1 MHEASAA
8 VTGLIA
14 AEADAWDRAGLL
26 PVDLLRGLGAEGRLC
41 AQVPAA
47 YGGWGLDSAAA
58 GAFTAHVGSLC
69 SSVRSVMTS
78 QGMAAWTI
86 ERFGTPE
93 QQAAFLPRL
102 TGGELAAAGFSERG
116 AGSDLSAMTT
126 RVRREGDTVVLDG
139 HKVWVTAAHYADL
152 LVLFGK
158 YTEHPEHPEHTEH
171 AEHTEHPENA
181 GHAETG
187 SGAAGGD
194 DAVAVVVPA
203 DTPGVRVTRVADPL
217 GCRAA
222 GHADISLDG
231 VRVPATHVLGGA
243 ALPLPLLVTTA
254 LAYGR
259 MSVAWGCV
267 GILRGCLTAAARHA
281 ATREQFGAP
290 LGEHQLVARHLAE
303 LYAAEQTAT
312 RACEHA
318 SRCWDEGSPDQVV
331 ATVLAKHVSAG
342 NAARGAATA
351 VQVLASAGAQDGH
364 PVARAHRDAKLM
376 EIIEGSNEMCQ
387 LMLARHVLSSA

>member
-1 MHEASAA
+1 MSVEEAAAA
-8 VTGLIA
+8 VTALA
-14 AEADAWDRAGLL
+14 AGAADGWDRTGLL
-26 PVDLLRGLGAEGRLC
+26 PVGLLRDLGAAGWLC

-47 YGGWGLDSAAA
+47 YGGRGLTSAAG

-69 SSVRSVMTS
+69 SSLRSVLTS

-86 ERFGTPE
+86 ERLGTAE
-93 QQAAFLPRL
+93 QRTAFLPRL
-102 TGGELAAAGFSERG
+102 TGGALAAAGFSERG

-152 LVLFGK
+152 LVLFGR
-158 YTEHPEHPEHTEH
+158 YEDDD
-171 AEHTEHPENA
+171 A
-181 GHAETG
+181 GP
-187 SGAAGGD
+187 AGGD
-194 DAVAVVVPA
+194 EAVAVVVPA
-203 DTPGVRVTRVADPL
+203 DTPGVRVTRIADPL

-222 GHADISLDG
+222 GHADIALDA
-231 VRVPATHVLGGA
+231 VRVPATHVLGGS
-243 ALPLPLLVTTA
+243 ALPLSLLVTTA

-267 GILRGCLTAAARHA
+267 GILRACLTAAARHA
-281 ATREQFGAP
+281 ATREQFGAR
-290 LGEHQLVARHLAE
+290 LGDHQLVARHLAE
-303 LYAAEQTAT
+303 LFAAEQTAT
-312 RACEHA
+312 RVCEHA
-318 SRCWDEGSPDQVV
+318 SRCWDEGSPEQVV

-387 LMLARHVLSSA
+387 LMLARHVLGSAV